1 MSNHHPDPAG
11 YSWAQ
16 DTSAIRPG
24 RCAHCCRSGRG
35 HGRPDR
41 RCSVNQQSEH
51 RRVPGAAL
59 AAAALVSCLAAVYSL
74 R

>member
-1 MSNHHPDPAG
+1 MTTPALPV
-11 YSWAQ
+11 
-16 DTSAIRPG
+16 TPG
-24 RCAHCCRSGRG
+24 PMTPASSGRAVVPTAVG
-35 HGRPDR
+35 LAAVMAAPIAG
-41 RCSVNQQSEH
+41 CSVNQQSEH